1 MNHSAKLMFFTLA
14 LMVSFG
20 AIAGSG
26 DREDRRA
33 RLLEQFDTDGD
44 GQLSESER
52 SAAREAGRGRGG
64 EDFEARRAE
73 ILGEFDLDG
82 DGRLGESE
90 RRALRESGM
99 MRRGGRGGADGG
111 RRGGRGGAD
120 GGRRGR
126 RGGSGGGKR
135 GG

>member
-52 SAAREAGRGRGG
+52 SAAREAGGWGGRGG

-73 ILGEFDLDG
+73 ILAEFDLDG
-82 DGRLGESE
+82 DGQLGESE

-111 RRGGRGGAD
+111 RRG
-120 GGRRGR
+120 R